1 MKDLLESMGLQETS
15 AIETPRGGPTSRSA
29 DRLAVAAVCRSRDA
43 LGRFRRSIDDLYQ
56 DLGRLRAMT
65 PDAASR
71 LCMLDL
77 YMDSVAMLLR
87 EIEDGVSR
95 R

>member
-1 MKDLLESMGLQETS
+1 
-15 AIETPRGGPTSRSA
+15 
-29 DRLAVAAVCRSRDA
+29 